1 MNLNRIRW
9 GLPLAVI
16 AICQSAI
23 ARADG
28 LDYGRDIK
36 PVLKAR
42 CYACHGAL
50 KKEAGLRLDT
60 GLLIRQGGASG
71 AAIIAGQLDDSP
83 LIHRVSAKEP
93 GERMPPEGEPLSTE
107 QIELLRAWISDGAKS
122 PESEQPEA
130 DPREHWAFQI
140 PQRPAIPEMAD
151 ASKGHPVDAF
161 LNAELARHALMP
173 RPSAPKHVLLRRV
186 YIDLIGLPPTR
197 DELHA
202 FLADDS
208 PDAYEKVVD
217 KLLHDQRHGER
228 WGRHWMDVWRYSDW
242 YGRRDVDDVRNS
254 ASQLYRWR
262 DWIVRSLNHGKG
274 YDQMV
279 REMLAADEI
288 CPDDYDAGVATGY
301 LIRNYYSLNSNDW
314 MRNAVEH
321 TGKAFLGLTFNC
333 AHCHDH
339 KYDPITHDD
348 YFRMRAFFEPIF
360 IRQDRVPGEADP
372 GIFQDYSYAG
382 TRAVQRLGAVR
393 VFDRTADAP
402 TWFYIGGDERN
413 RVKERGSIPPGVPS
427 FLENAPLRIEP
438 VNLPSKAWYPGLRP
452 ELQKSLLADARQAL
466 ATAEE
471 SLRSFTAQPQAPA
484 QSSTEAVA
492 SDSAAS
498 EVQKAVA
505 SGSAVNEDLA
515 RAEADYE
522 AAFQQAAKA
531 GTSGAIS
538 GRQSLLMD
546 ATTGRSIVQNNMQQL
561 KSLDDGARLS
571 FRLRIL
577 QDSHVNFQ
585 FVQDS
590 IQGLTAGYCAFEKGR
605 IVAYVHGI
613 SGETEVGRYDFS
625 AGQNDFEISL
635 VVRPELN
642 LGQLTVVCHS
652 DSSTLVENA
661 ALALNGWNPIGTAI
675 KPISF
680 DVRHGSV
687 AVLDDFVWSVPKP
700 DAALSDAA
708 TSASWTKLIDVDFE
722 APKYTDG
729 RDIAGIDGWEASSFR
744 VAPATSLVSA
754 SIGNPELRALS
765 VRLEAARRAAQ
776 GPLLQVQ
783 ATKAKVTAA
792 RADLMALEA
801 RIGADRAKHADPP
814 GDDLPALIRTASR
827 LEREAARRKSEAEV
841 LVAEFA
847 VVTAEAKPSDDA
859 ERAKFIETAI
869 AGLTASLTNR
879 QKADEALA
887 NEQLSET
894 YSPLTPSY
902 PQQSTGRRRAL
913 AEWITSRDNPLTAR
927 VAVNHIW
934 TRHFHSP
941 LVASMHDFGRNG
953 DKPTHP
959 ELLDWLAVEF
969 MESGWD
975 MKHLHRL
982 IVTSAAYRRDSFT
995 ATDSFTAQPQAPA
1008 PALNKNDQAGASG
1021 WAVNEGAA
1029 DKDPASEDPENKL
1042 LWRMNSSRMEAE
1054 VVRDSLLYVAGRLD
1068 LTMGGV
1074 EIENKDALTTTRR
1087 SLYYSVHPESG
1098 GKSALGELFD
1108 APDPLDCYRRVS
1120 SIVPQQA
1127 LALTNS
1133 DLVNESSVAIANAW
1147 QDSGGGSAKP
1157 FIHFLFERILS
1168 RQPTEAESRVCLNAM
1183 EKQRQLATQPD
1194 SPEATARALESL
1206 ARILLNHNDFVTVR

>member
-1 MNLNRIRW
+1 MSLNRIRW
-9 GLPLAVI
+9 GLLPVLIFCVI
-16 AICQSAI
+16 AS

-28 LDYGRDIK
+28 VDYERDIK
-36 PVLKAR
+36 PVLKVR

-50 KKEAGLRLDT
+50 KQEAGLRLDT
-60 GLLIRQGGASG
+60 GVLIRQGGDSG
-71 AAIIAGQLDDSP
+71 SAISDGQIDDSL

-93 GERMPPEGEPLSTE
+93 AERMPPEGESLSAE
-107 QIELLRAWISDGAKS
+107 QIEMLRAWIRDGAKS

-130 DPREHWAFQI
+130 DPREHWAFKI
-140 PQRPAIPEMAD
+140 PQRPAIPD
-151 ASKGHPVDAF
+151 ASQGHPIDAF
-161 LNAELARHALMP
+161 LNAELARHALTA

-186 YIDLIGLPPTR
+186 HIDLIGLPPTR

-202 FLADDS
+202 FLADES
-208 PDAYEKVVD
+208 PDAYEKVVNR
-217 KLLHDQRHGER
+217 LLNDQRHGER

-262 DWIVRSLNHGKG
+262 DWIVRSLNQGKG

-301 LIRNYYSLNSNDW
+301 LIRNYYSLNANDW

-339 KYDPITHDD
+339 KYDPISHDD
-348 YFRMRAFFEPIF
+348 YFRMRAFFEPVF

-372 GIFQDYSYAG
+372 GIFQDYSYSG

-393 VFDRTADAP
+393 VFDKTADAP
-402 TWFYIGGDERN
+402 TWFYTGGDERN
-413 RVKERGSIPPGVPS
+413 RVKERGSIPPGVPA
-427 FLENAPLRIEP
+427 FLGNAAFRIEP
-438 VNLPSKAWYPGLRP
+438 VNLPPKAWYPGLRP
-452 ELQKSLLADARQAL
+452 ELQESLLAEARA
-466 ATAEE
+466 AIAAAEK
-471 SLRSFTAQPQAPA
+471 SLSSFTAQPQAPA
-484 QSSTEAVA
+484 QSPAAAVGAGAGANEA
-492 SDSAAS
+492 
-498 EVQKAVA
+498 
-505 SGSAVNEDLA
+505 GAVNEELVK
-515 RAEADYE
+515 AEAEYE
-522 AAFQQAAKA
+522 AAFQEAIKA
-531 GTSGAIS
+531 GKSGAIS

-561 KSLDDGARLS
+561 KSFDDGARLT

-585 FVQDS
+585 FVKDS
-590 IQGLTAGYCAFEKGR
+590 LQGLTSGYCAFEKGR
-605 IVAYVHGI
+605 IKAYVHGV
-613 SGETEVGRYDFS
+613 SGETEVGRYDFA
-625 AGQNDFEISL
+625 AGQNDFEIS
-635 VVRPELN
+635 VVIRSKED
-642 LGQLTVVCHS
+642 LGQLTVVCCS

-661 ALALNGWNPIGTAI
+661 SLALNGWNPVGTPI

-680 DVRHGSV
+680 DIRPGSV
-687 AVLDDFVWSVPKP
+687 AVIDDFVWSVPDP
-700 DAALSDAA
+700 MA
-708 TSASWTKLIDVDFE
+708 TASKAWVKLIDVDFE

-729 RDIAGIDGWEASSFR
+729 RDIVGIDGWEPSSFR

-754 SIGNPELRALS
+754 SIGNPELRARS
-765 VRLEAARRAAQ
+765 VKLEAARRAARR
-776 GPLLQVQ
+776 PFLQMHG
-783 ATKAKVTAA
+783 AEARVTAA
-792 RADLMALEA
+792 RADLASLEA
-801 RIGADRAKHADPP
+801 RIAADRAKYSDPP
-814 GDDLPALIRTASR
+814 SDQLPALIRTASR
-827 LEREAARRKSEAEV
+827 LEREAALRKAEAEV
-841 LVAEFA
+841 LAAEYA
-847 VVTAEAKPSDDA
+847 LVTAEANPSDDA
-859 ERAKFIETAI
+859 ERAKAIETAM
-869 AGLTASLTNR
+869 AGLTTAMTNR
-879 QKADEALA
+879 QKATETLA
-887 NEQLSET
+887 NEQLSEA
-894 YSPLTPSY
+894 YSPLSPSY

-913 AEWITSRDNPLTAR
+913 AEWMTSRDNPLTAR

-941 LVASMHDFGRNG
+941 LVASMNDFGRNG

-982 IVTSAAYRRDSFT
+982 IVTSNAYRRDSL
-995 ATDSFTAQPQAPA
+995 SHSHSVS
-1008 PALNKNDQAGASG
+1008 K
-1021 WAVNEGAA
+1021 
-1029 DKDPASEDPENKL
+1029 DPENKL
-1042 LWRMNSSRMEAE
+1042 LWRRNSSRMEAE
-1054 VVRDSLLYVAGRLD
+1054 VVRDSLLFIAGRLD

-1074 EIENKDALTTTRR
+1074 ELENKDALTTTRR

-1133 DLVNESSVAIANAW
+1133 ELVHESSVAIVKAW
-1147 QDSGGGSAKP
+1147 QDSGGGSAEQ
-1157 FIHFLFERILS
+1157 FISYLFEQILS
-1168 RQPTEAESRVCLNAM
+1168 RHPTQAEIQVCLSTLQ
-1183 EKQRQLATQPD
+1183 KQQQLATSPD
-1194 SPEATARALESL
+1194 SPEANTRAHESL
-1206 ARILLNHNDFVTVR
+1206 ARILLNHNDFVTIR

>member
-1 MNLNRIRW
+1 
-9 GLPLAVI
+9 
-16 AICQSAI
+16 
-23 ARADG
+23 
-28 LDYGRDIK
+28 
-36 PVLKAR
+36 
-42 CYACHGAL
+42 
-50 KKEAGLRLDT
+50 
-60 GLLIRQGGASG
+60 
-71 AAIIAGQLDDSP
+71 
-83 LIHRVSAKEP
+83 
-93 GERMPPEGEPLSTE
+93 MPPEGEPLSSA
-107 QIELLRAWISDGAKS
+107 QIAMLRVWISDGAKS

-130 DPREHWAFQI
+130 DPHEHWAFQI

-151 ASKGHPVDAF
+151 ASKGPPIDAF
-161 LNAELARHALMP
+161 LNSELARHALTP
-173 RPSAPKHVLLRRV
+173 RPPAPKHVLLRRL

-197 DELHA
+197 DELQA

-208 PDAYEKVVD
+208 PDAYERVVD
-217 KLLHDQRHGER
+217 RLLNDQRHGER

-262 DWIVRSLNHGKG
+262 DWIVRSLNQGQG

-288 CPDDYDAGVATGY
+288 SPDDYDAGVATGY

-339 KYDPITHDD
+339 KYDPISHDD

-393 VFDRTADAP
+393 VFDKTADAP
-402 TWFYIGGDERN
+402 TWFYTGGDERN
-413 RVKERGSIPPGVPS
+413 RVKERGSIPPGVPA
-427 FLENAPLRIEP
+427 FLQNAAFHIQP
-438 VNLPSKAWYPGLRP
+438 VNLPAKAWYPGLRP
-452 ELQKSLLADARQAL
+452 ELQESLLAEARSAI
-466 ATAEE
+466 ATAEQ
-471 SLRSFTAQPQAPA
+471 SLSSFTAQPQAPA
-484 QSSTEAVA
+484 QVPNAAVA
-492 SDSAAS
+492 SGSGAN
-498 EVQKAVA
+498 EEQKSIA
-505 SGSAVNEDLA
+505 SGSAVNEELA
-515 RAEADYE
+515 KAEAEYE
-522 AAFQQAAKA
+522 VALQEAIKA
-531 GTSGAIS
+531 GTGSAIS

-561 KSLDDGARLS
+561 KSFDDGARLS

-577 QDSHVNFQ
+577 QDSHVTFQ
-585 FVQDS
+585 FVKDG
-590 IQGLTAGYCAFEKGR
+590 IKGLTAGYCGFEKGR
-605 IVAYVHGI
+605 IVAYVQGVP
-613 SGETEVGRYDFS
+613 GETVVGHYYFS
-625 AGQNDFEISL
+625 AGQNDFEIS
-635 VVRPELN
+635 VIIRPAMD
-642 LGQLTVVCHS
+642 LGQLTVVCRS

-661 ALALNGWNPIGTAI
+661 SLALNGWNPIGTAI

-680 DVRHGSV
+680 DIRPGSV
-687 AVLDDFVWSVPKP
+687 AVIDDFVWSVPDP
-700 DAALSDAA
+700 MA
-708 TSASWTKLIDVDFE
+708 TANNSWTKIIDVDFE

-729 RDIAGIDGWEASSFR
+729 RDIVGIDGWEASSFR

-765 VRLEAARRAAQ
+765 VKLEAARRAARR
-776 GPLLQVQ
+776 PLLQMH
-783 ATKAKVTAA
+783 AAEAKVTAA
-792 RADLMALEA
+792 RADLASLEA
-801 RIGADRAKHADPP
+801 RIAADQAKYS
-814 GDDLPALIRTASR
+814 DLPSDHLAALIKTASR
-827 LEREAARRKSEAEV
+827 LEREAALRKSEAEV
-841 LVAEFA
+841 LTAEFA

-859 ERAKFIETAI
+859 ERVKAIETAT
-869 AGLTASLTNR
+869 AGLTTAMTNR
-879 QKADEALA
+879 QKATEALT

-894 YSPLTPSY
+894 YSPLSPSY

-941 LVASMHDFGRNG
+941 LVASMNDFGRNG

-969 MESGWD
+969 MESDWD

-982 IVTSAAYRRDSFT
+982 IVTSAAYRRDSVS
-995 ATDSFTAQPQAPA
+995 APDSFTAQPKAPA
-1008 PALNKNDQAGASG
+1008 PALSKNDKAGASG
-1021 WAVNEGAA
+1021 WAVNRE
-1029 DKDPASEDPENKL
+1029 KDPENKL
-1042 LWRMNSSRMEAE
+1042 LWRMNSSRMESE
-1054 VVRDSLLYVAGRLD
+1054 VVRDSLLSIAGRLD
-1068 LTMGGV
+1068 LTLGGV

-1087 SLYYSVHPESG
+1087 SLYYSVHPEYG

-1108 APDPLDCYRRVS
+1108 APDPLYCYRRVS

-1133 DLVNESSVAIANAW
+1133 ELVHESSVAIVKAW
-1147 QDSGGGSAKP
+1147 QDSGGGSAEQLV
-1157 FIHFLFERILS
+1157 FYLFEQILS
-1168 RQPTEAESRVCLNAM
+1168 RQPTQAEIQVCLSALQ
-1183 EKQRQLATQPD
+1183 KQQQLAPQPD
-1194 SPEATARALESL
+1194 SPEANTRAQESL
-1206 ARILLNHNDFVTVR
+1206 ARILINHNDFVTIR

>member
-1 MNLNRIRW
+1 MGIITLLRIVAMSLNRTRW
-9 GLPLAVI
+9 GLLAALIFSV
-16 AICQSAI
+16 SPNSH
-23 ARADG
+23 ADNVN
-28 LDYGRDIK
+28 YERDVK
-36 PVLKAR
+36 PVLNAR

-50 KKEAGLRLDT
+50 KQEAGLRLDT
-60 GLLIRQGGASG
+60 GVLIRQGGDSG
-71 AAIIAGQLDDSP
+71 AAISDGQIDDSL

-93 GERMPPEGEPLSTE
+93 GERMPPEGEPLSAE
-107 QIELLRAWISDGAKS
+107 QIEMLRAWIREGAKS

-130 DPREHWAFQI
+130 DPREHWAFKI

-151 ASKGHPVDAF
+151 ASVAHPIDAF
-161 LNAELARHALMP
+161 LNAELARHALTA

-186 YIDLIGLPPTR
+186 CIDIIGLPPTR

-202 FLADDS
+202 FLADES

-217 KLLHDQRHGER
+217 RLLNDQRHGER

-262 DWIVRSLNHGKG
+262 DWIVRSLNQGKG

-301 LIRNYYSLNSNDW
+301 LIRNYYSLNANDW

-339 KYDPITHDD
+339 KYDPISHDD

-360 IRQDRVPGEADP
+360 IRQDRMPGEADP
-372 GIFQDYSYAG
+372 GIFQDYSYSG
-382 TRAVQRLGAVR
+382 TRTVQRLGAVR
-393 VFDRTADAP
+393 VFDKTADAP
-402 TWFYIGGDERN
+402 TWFYTGGDERN

-427 FLENAPLRIEP
+427 FLENAAFHIEP
-438 VNLPSKAWYPGLRP
+438 VNLPAKAWYPGLRP
-452 ELQKSLLADARQAL
+452 ELQESLLAEARSAL
-466 ATAEE
+466 TTAEE
-471 SLRSFTAQPQAPA
+471 SLSSFTAQPQAPA
-484 QSSTEAVA
+484 QSSGE
-492 SDSAAS
+492 
-498 EVQKAVA
+498 AVA
-505 SGSAVNEDLA
+505 SGSGVNEVNAANDELA
-515 RAEADYE
+515 KAEAEYE
-522 AAFQQAAKA
+522 AAFQEAIKA

-561 KSLDDGARLS
+561 KSFDDGARLT

-585 FVQDS
+585 FVKDS
-590 IQGLTAGYCAFEKGR
+590 LQGLTAGYCAFEKGR
-605 IVAYVHGI
+605 IVAYVHGV
-613 SGETEVGRYDFS
+613 SGETEVGRYDFA
-625 AGQNDFEISL
+625 AGQNDFEIS
-635 VVRPELN
+635 VVIRLKED
-642 LGQLTVVCHS
+642 LGQLTVVCCS

-661 ALALNGWNPIGTAI
+661 SLALNGWNPVGTAI

-680 DVRHGSV
+680 DVRPGSV
-687 AVLDDFVWSVPKP
+687 AVIDDFAWSVPNP
-700 DAALSDAA
+700 LAAPSDPA
-708 TSASWTKLIDVDFE
+708 SIASWTKLIDVDFE
-722 APKYTDG
+722 APKYIDG
-729 RDIAGIDGWEASSFR
+729 RDVIGIDGWEPSSFR

-765 VRLEAARRAAQ
+765 VKLEAARRAARR
-776 GPLLQVQ
+776 PFLQMHG
-783 ATKAKVTAA
+783 AEASVTVA
-792 RADLMALEA
+792 RADLASLEA
-801 RIGADRAKHADPP
+801 RIAADRARYSDPP
-814 GDDLPALIRTASR
+814 SDQLPALIKTASR
-827 LEREAARRKSEAEV
+827 LQREAALRKAEAEV
-841 LVAEFA
+841 LAAEFA
-847 VVTAEAKPSDDA
+847 VVTAEAKPSEDA
-859 ERAKFIETAI
+859 ERAKAIETAT
-869 AGLTASLTNR
+869 AGFTTSMTNR
-879 QKADEALA
+879 QKATEALT

-894 YSPLTPSY
+894 YSPLSPSY

-913 AEWITSRDNPLTAR
+913 AEWMTSKDNPLTAR

-934 TRHFHSP
+934 ARHFHSP
-941 LVASMHDFGRNG
+941 LVASMNDFGRNG

-982 IVTSAAYRRDSFT
+982 IVTSNAYRRDSVS
-995 ATDSFTAQPQAPA
+995 ARDSFAAQLEAPA
-1008 PALNKNDQAGASG
+1008 PAVNENERASASG
-1021 WAVNEGAA
+1021 WAVNR
-1029 DKDPASEDPENKL
+1029 KEDPENKL
-1042 LWRMNSSRMEAE
+1042 LWRMNSSRMESE
-1054 VVRDSLLYVAGRLD
+1054 VVRDSLLFIAGRLD
-1068 LTMGGV
+1068 LTLGGV

-1087 SLYYSVHPESG
+1087 SLYYSVHPEAG
-1098 GKSALGELFD
+1098 GKSSLGELFD

-1133 DLVNESSVAIANAW
+1133 ELVHESSVAIVKAW
-1147 QDSGGGSAKP
+1147 QESGGGSAEQ
-1157 FIHFLFERILS
+1157 FISYLFEQILS
-1168 RQPTEAESRVCLNAM
+1168 RQPTQAEIQVCLSALQ
-1183 EKQRQLATQPD
+1183 KHQQLAASPD
-1194 SPEATARALESL
+1194 SPEANTRAHESL
-1206 ARILLNHNDFVTVR
+1206 ARILLNHNDFITVR

>member
-1 MNLNRIRW
+1 MGIITLLRIVAMSLNRIRL
-9 GLPLAVI
+9 GLLPVLIFCVTAN
-16 AICQSAI
+16 

-28 LDYGRDIK
+28 VDYGRDIK

-50 KKEAGLRLDT
+50 KQEAGLRLDT
-60 GLLIRQGGASG
+60 GVLIRQGGDSG
-71 AAIIAGQLDDSP
+71 AAISDGQIDDSL

-93 GERMPPEGEPLSTE
+93 GERMPPEGEPLSAE
-107 QIELLRAWISDGAKS
+107 QIEMLRVWIREGAKS

-130 DPREHWAFQI
+130 DPREHWAFKI
-140 PQRPAIPEMAD
+140 PQRPAIPEIAD
-151 ASKGHPVDAF
+151 AGQAHLIDAF

-202 FLADDS
+202 FLADES

-217 KLLHDQRHGER
+217 KLLNDQRHGER

-242 YGRRDVDDVRNS
+242 YGRRDVNDVRNS

-262 DWIVRSLNHGKG
+262 DWIVRSLNQGKG

-301 LIRNYYSLNSNDW
+301 LIRNYYSLNANDW

-360 IRQDRVPGEADP
+360 IRQDRMPGEADP
-372 GIFQDYSYAG
+372 GIFQDYSYSG
-382 TRAVQRLGAVR
+382 TRAVQRLGVVR
-393 VFDRTADAP
+393 VFDKTADAP
-402 TWFYIGGDERN
+402 TWFYTGGDERN
-413 RVKERGSIPPGVPS
+413 RVKERGSIPPGVPA
-427 FLENAPLRIEP
+427 FLENAAFRIEP
-438 VNLPSKAWYPGLRP
+438 VNLPPKAWYPGLRP
-452 ELQKSLLADARQAL
+452 ELQESLLAEARSAI
-466 ATAEE
+466 AAAEE
-471 SLRSFTAQPQAPA
+471 SLSSFTAQPQAPA
-484 QSSTEAVA
+484 QSRTEAVA
-492 SDSAAS
+492 PG
-498 EVQKAVA
+498 
-505 SGSAVNEDLA
+505 SGANEGLVK
-515 RAEADYE
+515 AEAEYE
-522 AAFQQAAKA
+522 AAFQEAIKA

-546 ATTGRSIVQNNMQQL
+546 ATTGRSIVQNNLQQL
-561 KSLDDGARLS
+561 KSFDDGARLT

-585 FVQDS
+585 FVKDS
-590 IQGLTAGYCAFEKGR
+590 LQGLTAGYCAFEKGR
-605 IVAYVHGI
+605 IMAYVHGV
-613 SGETEVGRYDFS
+613 SGETEVGRYDFA
-625 AGQNDFEISL
+625 AGQIDFEIS
-635 VVRPELN
+635 VVIRSKEDI
-642 LGQLTVVCHS
+642 GQLTVVCCS

-661 ALALNGWNPIGTAI
+661 SLALNGWNPVGTAI

-680 DVRHGSV
+680 DIRPGSV
-687 AVLDDFVWSVPKP
+687 AVIDDFVWSVPDP
-700 DAALSDAA
+700 MA
-708 TSASWTKLIDVDFE
+708 TASKSWVKLIDVDFE

-729 RDIAGIDGWEASSFR
+729 RDVVGIDGWEPSSFR

-754 SIGNPELRALS
+754 SIGSPELRALS
-765 VRLEAARRAAQ
+765 VKLEAARRAARR
-776 GPLLQVQ
+776 PFLQMH
-783 ATKAKVTAA
+783 AAEASVTAA
-792 RADLMALEA
+792 RADLASLEA
-801 RIGADRAKHADPP
+801 RIAADRARYSDPP
-814 GDDLPALIRTASR
+814 SDKLPALSKTASR
-827 LEREAARRKSEAEV
+827 LEREAALRKSESEV
-841 LVAEFA
+841 LAAEFA

-859 ERAKFIETAI
+859 ERAKAIETAT
-869 AGLTASLTNR
+869 AGLTTAMTNR
-879 QKADEALA
+879 QKATEALA

-894 YSPLTPSY
+894 YSPLSPSY

-913 AEWITSRDNPLTAR
+913 AEWMISRDNPLTAR

-934 TRHFHSP
+934 ARHFHSP
-941 LVASMHDFGRNG
+941 LVASMNDFGRNG

-982 IVTSAAYRRDSFT
+982 IVTSDAYRRDSVS
-995 ATDSFTAQPQAPA
+995 AGDSV
-1008 PALNKNDQAGASG
+1008 S
-1021 WAVNEGAA
+1021 
-1029 DKDPASEDPENKL
+1029 KDSENKL
-1042 LWRMNSSRMEAE
+1042 IWRMNSSRMESE
-1054 VVRDSLLYVAGRLD
+1054 VVRDSLLFIAGRLD

-1098 GKSALGELFD
+1098 GKSSLGELFD

-1133 DLVNESSVAIANAW
+1133 ALVHESSVAIVKAW
-1147 QDSGGGSAKP
+1147 QDSGGGSAEQ
-1157 FIHFLFERILS
+1157 FISCLFEQILS
-1168 RQPTEAESRVCLNAM
+1168 RQPTQAEIQVCLSTLQ
-1183 EKQRQLATQPD
+1183 KQRQLATSPD
-1194 SPEATARALESL
+1194 SPEANTQTRESL
-1206 ARILLNHNDFVTVR
+1206 ARILLNHNDFVTIR

>member
-1 MNLNRIRW
+1 MGIITLLRIVAMSLNRIRP
-9 GLPLAVI
+9 GLLPVLIFCVTAN
-16 AICQSAI
+16 

-28 LDYGRDIK
+28 VDYERDIK

-50 KKEAGLRLDT
+50 KQEAGLRLDT
-60 GLLIRQGGASG
+60 GVLIRQGGDSG
-71 AAIIAGQLDDSP
+71 AAISDGQIDESL

-93 GERMPPEGEPLSTE
+93 GERMPPEGEPLSAE
-107 QIELLRAWISDGAKS
+107 QIEMLRAWIQDGAKS

-130 DPREHWAFQI
+130 DPRDHWAFKI
-140 PQRPAIPEMAD
+140 PQRPAIPEIID
-151 ASKGHPVDAF
+151 ASKGHPIDAF
-161 LNAELARHALMP
+161 LNVELARHALTA

-208 PDAYEKVVD
+208 PDAYEKVVNR
-217 KLLHDQRHGER
+217 LLNDQRHGER
-228 WGRHWMDVWRYSDW
+228 WGRHWMDIWRYSDW
-242 YGRRDVDDVRNS
+242 YGRRDVNDVRNS

-262 DWIVRSLNHGKG
+262 DWIVRSLNQGKG

-301 LIRNYYSLNSNDW
+301 LIRNYYSLNANDW

-339 KYDPITHDD
+339 KYDPISHDD

-372 GIFQDYSYAG
+372 GIFQDDSYSG
-382 TRAVQRLGAVR
+382 TRSVQRLGAVR
-393 VFDRTADAP
+393 VFDKTADAP
-402 TWFYIGGDERN
+402 TWFYTGGDERN

-427 FLENAPLRIEP
+427 FLKNAAFHIEP
-438 VNLPSKAWYPGLRP
+438 VNLPPKAWYPGFRP
-452 ELQKSLLADARQAL
+452 ELQESLLAEGRSAIA
-466 ATAEE
+466 AAEE
-471 SLRSFTAQPQAPA
+471 SLSSFTAQPQAPA
-484 QSSTEAVA
+484 QSRTEAVA
-492 SDSAAS
+492 PG
-498 EVQKAVA
+498 
-505 SGSAVNEDLA
+505 SGANEELVK
-515 RAEADYE
+515 AEAEYE
-522 AAFQQAAKA
+522 AAFQEAIKA

-561 KSLDDGARLS
+561 KSFDDGARLT

-585 FVQDS
+585 FVKDS
-590 IQGLTAGYCAFEKGR
+590 LQGLTAGYCAFEKGR
-605 IVAYVHGI
+605 IVAYVHGVP
-613 SGETEVGRYDFS
+613 GETEVGRYDFA
-625 AGQNDFEISL
+625 AGQNDFEIS
-635 VVRPELN
+635 VVIRSKED
-642 LGQLTVVCHS
+642 LGQLTVVCCS

-661 ALALNGWNPIGTAI
+661 SLALNGWNPVGTAI

-680 DVRHGSV
+680 DVRPGSV
-687 AVLDDFVWSVPKP
+687 AVIDDLVWSVPDP
-700 DAALSDAA
+700 MA
-708 TSASWTKLIDVDFE
+708 TASKSWVKHIDVDFE

-729 RDIAGIDGWEASSFR
+729 RDIVGIDGWEASSFR

-754 SIGNPELRALS
+754 SIGNPALRALA
-765 VRLEAARRAAQ
+765 VKLEAARRAVRR
-776 GPLLQVQ
+776 PFLQMH
-783 ATKAKVTAA
+783 AAEARVTAA
-792 RADLMALEA
+792 RVDLASLEA
-801 RIGADRAKHADPP
+801 RIAADRAKYSDPP
-814 GDDLPALIRTASR
+814 SDHLPALIRTASR
-827 LEREAARRKSEAEV
+827 LEREATLRKAEAEV
-841 LVAEFA
+841 LAAEFA
-847 VVTAEAKPSDDA
+847 VVTAEATPSDDA
-859 ERAKFIETAI
+859 ERAKAIETAT
-869 AGLTASLTNR
+869 AGLTTAMTNR
-879 QKADEALA
+879 QKANDALA

-894 YSPLTPSY
+894 YSPLSPSY

-913 AEWITSRDNPLTAR
+913 AEWMISRDNPLTAR

-934 TRHFHSP
+934 ARHFHSP
-941 LVASMHDFGRNG
+941 LVASMNDFGRNG
-953 DKPTHP
+953 DTPTHP

-969 MESGWD
+969 MESSWD

-982 IVTSAAYRRDSFT
+982 IVTSAAYRRDSVS
-995 ATDSFTAQPQAPA
+995 ARDSVS
-1008 PALNKNDQAGASG
+1008 D
-1021 WAVNEGAA
+1021 
-1029 DKDPASEDPENKL
+1029 DPENKL

-1054 VVRDSLLYVAGRLD
+1054 VVRDSLLSIAGRLD

-1098 GKSALGELFD
+1098 GKSVLGELFD

-1133 DLVNESSVAIANAW
+1133 ELVHESSIAIVKAW
-1147 QDSGGGSAKP
+1147 LDSGGGSAEQ
-1157 FIHFLFERILS
+1157 FVSCLFEQILS
-1168 RQPTEAESRVCLNAM
+1168 RQPTQAEIQVCLSAM
-1183 EKQRQLATQPD
+1183 EKQRQFATLPD
-1194 SPEATARALESL
+1194 SPEANTRAHESL
-1206 ARILLNHNDFVTVR
+1206 ARILLNHNDFVTIR

>member
-1 MNLNRIRW
+1 MGIITLLRIVAMSLNRIRW
-9 GLPLAVI
+9 GLLPVLVFCVMANV
-16 AICQSAI
+16 
-23 ARADG
+23 RADDV
-28 LDYGRDIK
+28 DYERDIK

-50 KKEAGLRLDT
+50 KQEAGLRLDT
-60 GLLIRQGGASG
+60 GVLIRQGGDSG
-71 AAIIAGQLDDSP
+71 SAISNGQIDDSL

-93 GERMPPEGEPLSTE
+93 GERMPPEGESLSAE
-107 QIELLRAWISDGAKS
+107 QIEMLRAWIREGAKS

-130 DPREHWAFQI
+130 DPREHWAFKI
-140 PQRPAIPEMAD
+140 PQRPAIPEIAD
-151 ASKGHPVDAF
+151 SIKVHPIDAF
-161 LNAELARHALMP
+161 LNAELALHALTA

-186 YIDLIGLPPTR
+186 YIDFIGLPPTR

-202 FLADDS
+202 FLADES
-208 PDAYEKVVD
+208 PDAYENVVD
-217 KLLHDQRHGER
+217 KLLNDPRHGER

-242 YGRRDVDDVRNS
+242 YGRRDVNDVRNS

-262 DWIVRSLNHGKG
+262 DWIVRSLNQGKG

-301 LIRNYYSLNSNDW
+301 LIRNYYSLNANDW

-339 KYDPITHDD
+339 KYDPISHDD

-372 GIFQDYSYAG
+372 GIFQDYSYSG

-393 VFDRTADAP
+393 VFDKTADAP
-402 TWFYIGGDERN
+402 TWFYTGGDERN

-427 FLENAPLRIEP
+427 FLRNAAFHIEP
-438 VNLPSKAWYPGLRP
+438 VNLPPKAWYPGLRP
-452 ELQKSLLADARQAL
+452 ELQESLLAEARSVIVA
-466 ATAEE
+466 AEKSHS
-471 SLRSFTAQPQAPA
+471 SLTAQPQVPAP
-484 QSSTEAVA
+484 SSGA
-492 SDSAAS
+492 
-498 EVQKAVA
+498 AVA
-505 SGSAVNEDLA
+505 SGSGVNEELA
-515 RAEADYE
+515 KAEAEYE
-522 AAFQQAAKA
+522 AAFQEAIKA

-561 KSLDDGARLS
+561 KSFDDGARLT

-585 FVQDS
+585 FVKDS
-590 IQGLTAGYCAFEKGR
+590 IQGLTSGYCAFEKGR
-605 IVAYVHGI
+605 IMAYVHGV
-613 SGETEVGRYDFS
+613 SGETEVGRYDFA
-625 AGQNDFEISL
+625 AGQNDFEIS
-635 VVRPELN
+635 VVIRSKED
-642 LGQLTVVCHS
+642 LGQLTVVCCS

-661 ALALNGWNPIGTAI
+661 SLALNGWNPVGTAI

-680 DVRHGSV
+680 DIRPGSV
-687 AVLDDFVWSVPKP
+687 AVIDDFVWSVPDP
-700 DAALSDAA
+700 MA
-708 TSASWTKLIDVDFE
+708 TDGKAWVRLIDVDFE

-729 RDIAGIDGWEASSFR
+729 RDVIGIDGWEPSSFR

-754 SIGNPELRALS
+754 SIDNPELRALS
-765 VRLEAARRAAQ
+765 VKLEAARRAARR
-776 GPLLQVQ
+776 PFLQMH
-783 ATKAKVTAA
+783 AAEASVTAA
-792 RADLMALEA
+792 RADLASLEA
-801 RIGADRAKHADPP
+801 RIAADQAKYSDPP
-814 GDDLPALIRTASR
+814 SDRLPALIKTASR
-827 LEREAARRKSEAEV
+827 LEREAALRKAEAEV
-841 LVAEFA
+841 LAAEFA

-859 ERAKFIETAI
+859 ERAKAIETAN
-869 AGLTASLTNR
+869 AGLTTAMTNR
-879 QKADEALA
+879 QKATEALA
-887 NEQLSET
+887 NEQLSEV
-894 YSPLTPSY
+894 YSPLSPSY

-913 AEWITSRDNPLTAR
+913 AEWMTSKDNPLTAR
-927 VAVNHIW
+927 VAVNHVW
-934 TRHFHSP
+934 ARHFHSP
-941 LVASMHDFGRNG
+941 LVASMNDFGRNG

-982 IVTSAAYRRDSFT
+982 IVTSDAYRRDSVS
-995 ATDSFTAQPQAPA
+995 ASDSVS
-1008 PALNKNDQAGASG
+1008 K
-1021 WAVNEGAA
+1021 
-1029 DKDPASEDPENKL
+1029 DPENKL
-1042 LWRMNSSRMEAE
+1042 LWRKNSSRMEAE
-1054 VVRDSLLYVAGRLD
+1054 VVRDSLLSIAGRLD
-1068 LTMGGV
+1068 LTLGGV

-1087 SLYYSVHPESG
+1087 SLYYSVHPEAG
-1098 GKSALGELFD
+1098 GKSSLGELFD

-1133 DLVNESSVAIANAW
+1133 ELVHESSVAIVKAW
-1147 QDSGGGSAKP
+1147 QDSGGGSAEQ
-1157 FIHFLFERILS
+1157 FISYLFEQILS
-1168 RQPTEAESRVCLNAM
+1168 RQPTHAEIQVCLSALQ
-1183 EKQRQLATQPD
+1183 KQQQLATLPD
-1194 SPEATARALESL
+1194 APEANTRAHESL
-1206 ARILLNHNDFVTVR
+1206 ARILLNHNDFITIR